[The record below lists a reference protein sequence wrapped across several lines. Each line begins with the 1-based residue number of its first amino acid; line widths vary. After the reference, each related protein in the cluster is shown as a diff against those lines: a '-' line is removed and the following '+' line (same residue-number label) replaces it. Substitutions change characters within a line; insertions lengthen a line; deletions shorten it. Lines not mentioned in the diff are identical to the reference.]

1 MDECQTEVDE
11 CGAAAN
17 DRQHQ
22 DERDKSHGAPHR
34 KGLIRMVQ
42 ELLGEGDQLADPGD
56 RMTDGAKHALRI
68 AKKRFDGDGKRGER
82 QGRGKIHA

>member
-1 MDECQTEVDE
+1 MDERQIEVDKS
-11 CGAAAN
+11 GGAAN

-42 ELLGEGDQLADPGD
+42 GALGERDQLADPGD
-56 RMTDGAKHALRI
+56 RMTDGAKHSLRI
-68 AKKRFDGDGKRGER
+68 AKERFDRDSERGER